1 MKTYQLKFLAWTFSA
16 FLPPDDTD
24 DSEEKVDYY
33 QLLDVPHNANADD
46 IKKAY
51 RKRSLQLHPDKL
63 KQRGMKYQ
71 GQVITEEE
79 ARSRFQEMKQ
89 AYDTLSDPKKRQI
102 YDALGQK
109 GTDFVNNPS
118 HAYDPQVLMNN
129 LANSSVFDRA
139 KLMMLVLIFFGLV
152 LLQPILICAKV
163 DQMLAE
169 SGSLQDSSWVAILV
183 PFWLF
188 AVFYIVLLVIGKAV
202 VPLVTW
208 IVFVIGILFLTL
220 KFDNTI
226 TWDYGAVFI
235 PFYLWMV
242 LRLYEANSDIRSIR
256 SDMSKMVTIEYIEK
270 YVINEVQQ
278 DEEGNDIEEG
288 QNLHRA
294 YNDLNE
300 EERDEINKDYII
312 VHVPPKPQPPPG
324 LETDDEEEDEFE
336 RIERSLEYQEA
347 ETRRAF
353 ASKSMQRIFLPE
365 LPLLILII
373 VQLDYNKSWNWG
385 LTFLPLWIALVFECC
400 GGCYG
405 FFCTSALAHIEVQE
419 QMEAHISKE
428 MEKKEEEAKDEGEKK
443 DDEKT
448 KEDVEEEAK
457 SENKEEKA
465 GIDTAVS
472 VEPPIKTDT
481 PNTESETVNNNEA
494 EEPKT
499 EAVESPPTD
508 LPDVSSMKISEL
520 KEELELYGV
529 DASAFVEKSE
539 FTAALQK
546 ARDTLPRPTATA
558 KVESQEA
565 DKEGDTDDGDDD
577 DAYMYEMDEDM
588 FHHFQQ
594 AEVEAE
600 NKASEAQS
608 KAIGS
613 FCNIIFQAIIASV
626 FVAKLNQVYEE
637 RDEVPPMDGTSSFSS
652 FWIIF
657 PFLLISGCII
667 CCFGCAIFGA
677 SNIDTAMKSDDASE
691 SGEDNGG
698 EEGGATAA
706 TSNDNDP
713 VILTPPPAA
722 VQEEVAEVPLEQ
734 KDETNGSEPE
744 SSNDVEKGET
754 ASAPT
759 ETEDMDD
766 LD

>member
-16 FLPPDDTD
+16 FLPPDDPD
-24 DSEEKVDYY
+24 NSEEKVDYY

-109 GTDFVNNPS
+109 GIDFVNNPS
-118 HAYDPQVLMNN
+118 HAYDPHVLMNN

-152 LLQPILICAKV
+152 LLQPIVICAKV

-202 VPLVTW
+202 VPLVSW

-226 TWDYGAVFI
+226 TWQYGAVFI

-256 SDMSKMVTIEYIEK
+256 ADMSKMVTIEYIEK

-385 LTFLPLWIALVFECC
+385 LTFLPLWLALVFECC

-428 MEKKEEEAKDEGEKK
+428 MEKKEEEAKDEEEEKK
-443 DDEKT
+443 GDETNEDEKA
-448 KEDVEEEAK
+448 EAK
-457 SENKEEKA
+457 PDEEKA

-472 VEPPIKTDT
+472 VEPPTKTDT
-481 PNTESETVNNNEA
+481 PNPKSEAANTKEA

-499 EAVESPPTD
+499 EVVESPPTD

-539 FTAALQK
+539 FTAALQN
-546 ARDTLPRPTATA
+546 ARDTLPRPTAAT
-558 KVESQEA
+558 KVESPVQEA
-565 DKEGDTDDGDDD
+565 DKEGDTDDDDDD
-577 DAYMYEMDEDM
+577 DAYMFEMDEDM

-637 RDEVPPMDGTSSFSS
+637 RDEVLPIDGTTSFSS

-677 SNIDTAMKSDDASE
+677 SNIDTAMKSDDDESD

-698 EEGGATAA
+698 EEAAAA
-706 TSNDNDP
+706 TSNDDP

-722 VQEEVAEVPLEQ
+722 VQEEVVEDTPEQ
-734 KDETNGSEPE
+734 KDAEVNAEPE
-744 SSNDVEKGET
+744 SSTDVEKGET